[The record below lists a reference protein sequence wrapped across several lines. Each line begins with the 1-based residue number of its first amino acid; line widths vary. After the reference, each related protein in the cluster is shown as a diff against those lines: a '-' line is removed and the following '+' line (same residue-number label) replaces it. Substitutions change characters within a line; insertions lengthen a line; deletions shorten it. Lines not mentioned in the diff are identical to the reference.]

1 MVGVDETNLGNMGMI
16 LYGRNLSPFVRRVAI
31 WCAMQGCQIERRELM
46 VGGADFEEI
55 KAHNPVAR
63 VPILILD
70 DGTHLIE
77 TFAICD
83 YLDETAPN
91 STRLLPSSGA
101 ARMECLRR
109 LAVANSTAEKA
120 VAMVYDKN
128 RRPEE
133 FHWPEWQERLAG
145 QIKGGLAELDRVV
158 PGEGWSGAD
167 GPDGGDI
174 AAIIA
179 YQFVEATNPWL
190 LEPGYP
196 RLSALVERG
205 MDVEAIAATKPV
217 V

>member
-1 MVGVDETNLGNMGMI
+1 MVGQGKIHKRNQRVI
-16 LYGRNLSPFVRRVAI
+16 LYGRDLSPFTRRVAI
-31 WCAMQGCQIERRELM
+31 WCALQGRPVERRETSV
-46 VGGADFEEI
+46 VGPEFEEI

-77 TFAICD
+77 SFAICD

-91 STRLLPSSGA
+91 GTRLVPD
-101 ARMECLRR
+101 
-109 LAVANSTAEKA
+109 T
-120 VAMVYDKN
+120 MVYERN

-133 FHWPEWQERLAG
+133 FHWRDWQQRVAS
-145 QIKGGLAELDRVV
+145 QVQGGLTELDRVV
-158 PGEGWSGAD
+158 PEEGWSGEG

-179 YQFVEATNPWL
+179 YQFVETTNPWL

-196 RLSALVERG
+196 RLAALAARG
-205 MDVEAIAATKPV
+205 MEIDAIAATKPAA
-217 V
+217 

>member
-1 MVGVDETNLGNMGMI
+1 MI
-16 LYGRNLSPFVRRVAI
+16 LYGRNLSPFTRRVAI
-31 WCAMQGCQIERRELM
+31 WCALQGRALDRRELM
-46 VGGADFEEI
+46 VAGPDFEEI
-55 KAHNPVAR
+55 KANNPVAR
-63 VPILILD
+63 VPILVLG
-70 DGTHLIE
+70 DGTRLIE
-77 TFAICD
+77 TFVICD

-91 STRLLPSSGA
+91 GTRLVPERGA

-120 VAMVYDKN
+120 VAMVYERN

-133 FHWPEWQERLAG
+133 FHWPEWQARVAG
-145 QIKGGLAELDRVV
+145 QVQGGLAELDRVV
-158 PGEGWSGAD
+158 PGPGANGGWSGEH

-196 RLSALVERG
+196 RLAEWAERG
-205 MDVEAIAATKPV
+205 MAVEPIAATKPV
-217 V
+217 A

>member
-1 MVGVDETNLGNMGMI
+1 MI
-16 LYGRNLSPFVRRVAI
+16 LYGRNLSPFTRRVAI
-31 WCAMQGCQIERRELM
+31 WCTLQGRAVERRELM
-46 VGGADFEEI
+46 VAGADFEEI

-77 TFAICD
+77 SFAICD

-91 STRLLPSSGA
+91 GTRLVPESGV
-101 ARMECLRR
+101 ARMACLRR

-120 VAMVYDKN
+120 VALVYDKN

-133 FHWPEWQERLAG
+133 FHWPDWQARLVG
-145 QIKGGLAELDRVV
+145 QIKGGLAELDRSV
-158 PGEGWSGAD
+158 PGPEANEGWSGAD

-179 YQFVEATNPWL
+179 YQFVEVTNPWL

-196 RLSALVERG
+196 RLAALAERG
-205 MDVEAIAATKPV
+205 MAVAAIAATKPEA
-217 V
+217 

>member
-1 MVGVDETNLGNMGMI
+1 MI
-16 LYGRNLSPFVRRVAI
+16 LYGRNLSPYTRRVAI
-31 WCAMQGCQIERRELM
+31 WCALQGRQIERRELM
-46 VGGADFEEI
+46 VAGPDFDEI

-77 TFAICD
+77 SFAICD

-91 STRLLPSSGA
+91 GTRLVPESGA
-101 ARMECLRR
+101 ARMACLRR

-120 VAMVYDKN
+120 VAMVYERN

-133 FHWPEWQERLAG
+133 FHWREWQARVAG
-145 QIKGGLAELDRVV
+145 QVQGGLAELDSVV
-158 PGEGWSGAD
+158 PGPEANGGWSGEA

-196 RLSALVERG
+196 RLAALAGRG
-205 MDVEAIAATKPV
+205 MEIDAIAATKPV
-217 V
+217 A

>member
-1 MVGVDETNLGNMGMI
+1 MI
-16 LYGRNLSPFVRRVAI
+16 LYGRNLSPYTRRVAI
-31 WCAMQGCQIERRELM
+31 WCALQGREVERRELM
-46 VGGADFEEI
+46 VAGPDFDEI

-63 VPILILD
+63 VPILILN

-91 STRLLPSSGA
+91 GTRLIPDSGS

-120 VAMVYDKN
+120 VAMVYEKN

-133 FHWPEWQERLAG
+133 FHWRDWQDRVAG
-145 QIKGGLAELDRVV
+145 QIQGGLAELDKVV
-158 PGEGWSGAD
+158 PGAGWSGAS

-179 YQFVEATNPWL
+179 YQFVENTNPWL

-196 RLSALVERG
+196 RLAALAERG
-205 MDVEAIAATKPV
+205 MGVEAIAATKPPV
-217 V
+217 A

>member
-1 MVGVDETNLGNMGMI
+1 MI
-16 LYGRNLSPFVRRVAI
+16 LYGRNLSPYTRRVAI
-31 WCAMQGCQIERRELM
+31 WCALQGRQIERRELM
-46 VGGADFEEI
+46 VAGPDFDEI

-63 VPILILD
+63 VPNLILD

-77 TFAICD
+77 SFAICD

-91 STRLLPSSGA
+91 GTRLVPESGA

-120 VAMVYDKN
+120 VAMVYERN

-133 FHWPEWQERLAG
+133 FHWREWQARVAG
-145 QIKGGLAELDRVV
+145 QVQGGLAELDSVV
-158 PGEGWSGAD
+158 PGPEANGGWSGEA

-190 LEPGYP
+190 QEQGYP
-196 RLSALVERG
+196 RQAELAGRG
-205 MDVEAIAATKPV
+205 MEIDASAATKPV
-217 V
+217 A

>member
-1 MVGVDETNLGNMGMI
+1 MV
-16 LYGRNLSPFVRRVAI
+16 LYGRNLSPFTRRVAI
-31 WCAMQGCQIERRELM
+31 WCALQGREIERRELM
-46 VGGADFEEI
+46 VAGADFEEI

-77 TFAICD
+77 SFAICD

-91 STRLLPSSGA
+91 ATRLVPERGA
-101 ARMECLRR
+101 ARMACLRR

-120 VAMVYDKN
+120 VAMVYERN

-133 FHWPEWQERLAG
+133 LHWRDWQARVAG
-145 QIKGGLAELDRVV
+145 QVQGGLAELDRVAPV
-158 PGEGWSGAD
+158 EDWSSEA

-179 YQFVEATNPWL
+179 LQFVETTNPWL

-196 RLSALVERG
+196 RLAALAERG
-205 MDVEAIAATKPV
+205 MEIEAIAATRPAV
-217 V
+217 